1 MIQLAVPGCLGS
13 FEIPHPAG
21 NVAADP
27 EGPRSSVISDSLTW
41 AFVNVKCRL
50 MPTSRQLD

>member
-13 FEIPHPAG
+13 FEVSHPTG

-27 EGPRSSVISDSLTW
+27 EGLRSSVISDSLTW
-41 AFVNVKCRL
+41 AFVNVKCHL
-50 MPTSRQLD
+50 MPTSRQVD